1 MSEQQQ
7 RPAEVIEPGR
17 LYSTA
22 EARSRLRLG
31 PVAWRT
37 LVRSGLPVSR
47 VGKVSYVLADDL
59 IEAIRR
65 QHSQPASCAKEAAAR

>member
-1 MSEQQQ
+1 MSDQQ
-7 RPAEVIEPGR
+7 RTPEVIEPGR

-31 PVAWRT
+31 PVTWRT
-37 LVRSGLPVSR
+37 LVRSGLPVHR
-47 VGKVSYVLADDL
+47 LGKGSYVYADDL

-65 QHSQPASCAKEAAAR
+65 QHREAATCG

>member
-1 MSEQQQ
+1 MSEQQ
-7 RPAEVIEPGR
+7 RTPEVIEPGR

-31 PVAWRT
+31 PVAWRS

-47 VGKVSYVLADDL
+47 IGKVSYVLADDL

-65 QHSQPASCAKEAAAR
+65 QSREPAPCG